1 MPLIMLSSSMQD
13 PARLVGLRVD
23 VWLDKPVRQSDLHD
37 AIATVLAQQRPPA
50 PVPVPAARPMQFNG
64 ERVLFVEDNP
74 VTSDVGLQMLR
85 KRGLQVDLA
94 TDGAAAVD
102 AIQQGH
108 YEVVLMDI
116 QMPRMDGY
124 QATRAVRDW
133 EAQTGRRRLPIIALT
148 AHALPADRERCLA
161 AGMDDYVVK
170 PYSSDTVGTVVAR
183 WLAPP
188 GLADGDTGTAVLD
201 HARLAEVRAAM
212 GEQMPELL
220 RSVHTALSTQM
231 AALGAASAQGD
242 VQAVSELVH
251 RIKNTAGDV
260 GAQRLHALA
269 GGIEKALAQQP
280 AAMPGLDGVGPA
292 CAEALQALDCEMKL
306 ERG

>member
-1 MPLIMLSSSMQD
+1 
-13 PARLVGLRVD
+13 
-23 VWLDKPVRQSDLHD
+23 
-37 AIATVLAQQRPPA
+37 
-50 PVPVPAARPMQFNG
+50 
-64 ERVLFVEDNP
+64 
-74 VTSDVGLQMLR
+74 
-85 KRGLQVDLA
+85 
-94 TDGAAAVD
+94 
-102 AIQQGH
+102 
-108 YEVVLMDI
+108 
-116 QMPRMDGY
+116 
-124 QATRAVRDW
+124 
-133 EAQTGRRRLPIIALT
+133 
-148 AHALPADRERCLA
+148 
-161 AGMDDYVVK
+161 
-170 PYSSDTVGTVVAR
+170 
-183 WLAPP
+183 
-188 GLADGDTGTAVLD
+188 
-201 HARLAEVRAAM
+201 M

-292 CAEALQALDCEMKL
+292 CAEALQALDGEMKL